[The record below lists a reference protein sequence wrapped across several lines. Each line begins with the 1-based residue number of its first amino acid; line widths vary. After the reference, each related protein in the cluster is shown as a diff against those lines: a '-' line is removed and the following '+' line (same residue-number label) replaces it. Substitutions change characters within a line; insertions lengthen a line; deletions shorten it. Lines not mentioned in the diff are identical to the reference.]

1 VNRVDVLLVAR
12 DAWLEGRDWRAV
24 LTACGIDDVAILT
37 DGFPMKSHDRIEWDW
52 LLDDALAVMRR
63 EREERLWWTPKR

>member
-1 VNRVDVLLVAR
+1 
-12 DAWLEGRDWRAV
+12 V